1 MSFDP
6 RSLERLREL
15 GRQLPE
21 RLPEPKQPTVSPKAS
36 QVRHRVETE
45 KNPEELF
52 RELMKA
58 SQDGTVPEHLMARLR
73 QLEAQRKRAPQGA
86 NAKRTSA
93 NKGTSSDP
101 NQDDSLYSEF
111 EQMLLEED
119 DA

>member
-6 RSLERLREL
+6 RSLERLQEL
-15 GRQLPE
+15 GRQLPKPLE
-21 RLPEPKQPTVSPKAS
+21 APTPQAQTKP
-36 QVRHRVETE
+36 QRQHRVEIE
-45 KNPEELF
+45 EDPEELF
-52 RELMKA
+52 RQLMQV
-58 SQDGTVPEHLMARLR
+58 SPDGTVPEHLMARLR
-73 QLEAQRKRAPQGA
+73 QLEAQRKRAPQRP
-86 NAKRTSA
+86 NATRTSA

>member
-1 MSFDP
+1 
-6 RSLERLREL
+6 
-15 GRQLPE
+15 
-21 RLPEPKQPTVSPKAS
+21 
-36 QVRHRVETE
+36 
-45 KNPEELF
+45 
-52 RELMKA
+52 
-58 SQDGTVPEHLMARLR
+58 MARLR

>member
-15 GRQLPE
+15 GRQLPKP
-21 RLPEPKQPTVSPKAS
+21 LEPPSPQPQAKP
-36 QVRHRVETE
+36 QRQHRVETE
-45 KNPEELF
+45 ENPEELF
-52 RELMKA
+52 RQLMQV
-58 SQDGTVPEHLMARLR
+58 SPDGTVPEHLMARLR
-73 QLEAQRKRAPQGA
+73 QLEAQRKRHPIEPGSNPPNTKKAG
-86 NAKRTSA
+86 
-93 NKGTSSDP
+93 NKVAS

>member
-6 RSLERLREL
+6 RSLERLQEL
-15 GRQLPE
+15 GRQLPKPLE
-21 RLPEPKQPTVSPKAS
+21 APTPQAQTKP
-36 QVRHRVETE
+36 QRQHRVEIE
-45 KNPEELF
+45 EDPEELF
-52 RELMKA
+52 RQLMQV
-58 SQDGTVPEHLMARLR
+58 SPDGTVPEHLMARLR
-73 QLEAQRKRAPQGA
+73 QLEAQRKRAPQGP